1 MTSSYS
7 ANNIT
12 VLKGL
17 EAVRKRPGMY
27 IGSTGPDGLH
37 HLVYEV
43 VDNSIDEAMAGHC
56 KKIIVALEKDDIC
69 RVEDDGRG
77 IPVDI
82 HPTEKV
88 SALEL
93 VLTRLHAG
101 GKFDKSNYKVSG
113 GLHGVGVSCVNA
125 LSVWLEAFVNRD
137 GKRYT
142 QRFEKGVPK
151 TKVECIGETELH
163 GTTIRWK
170 SDASIFQE
178 TTTYSF
184 EVLSNR
190 LRELAFL
197 NPGIVIIFR
206 DERLET
212 PKELVL
218 SFEGGINEYTKFINT
233 GKKVIPEEPIFIS
246 GEQNDI
252 ITELSMQ
259 YNEGFNENVYSYVND
274 INTREGGTHLDGMK
288 NALTF
293 VFNKSLEK
301 NEKLFKKLNP
311 KYNPKA
317 KENKEKLEKLAEIE
331 GCYVPSLQN
340 FSQIRRRIYKSD
352 SCISSP
358 IVAED
363 TAFSDTFEFSIISFN
378 NYNYKIENNKQTIPG
393 TYTIT
398 ASLMEGYIWND
409 DSSEPVVLNC
419 TINKNEITVVSDSK
433 TKIYDGLDLTASATI
448 TKGNI
453 YDNMIVY
460 DSTSSIINIGTVA
473 NKGIIKVLDK
483 NNNDVTNNFIINKV
497 EGTLEITK
505 NYISVTTGSSS
516 KLYDKTPLTNSVIS
530 LTSGNLINNDVL
542 KFDSDAT
549 ITTPGTKENTG
560 IIKVLDKNS
569 NDVTNNYSLNITFGI
584 LEVTGEYTVTYS
596 FNDDNYSDV
605 TISVTS
611 KKIYHGDDVDLT
623 LTASKEGWTF
633 VGWNTDKNSKN
644 KLTAL
649 TATSDI
655 TLYAIFKKDV
665 APLYAFNV
673 VDNKPDFKD
682 FLCDVYIYSENET
695 ASVTLL
701 NVSVGNQETY
711 FSETDDLNIDNL
723 YTVNQEITVG
733 KDGLKL
739 YFIWGYKATITYNTN
754 GGNTINSQKIR
765 YNSVVNKPDDPI
777 KNGFIFKGWQLNG
790 VNYDF
795 NSKVTKDIILI
806 AVWEKVIVPDSLTD
820 ILINNN
826 YKIKDNL
833 VLGFKVG
840 DTVEEINTKF
850 EGKAIIESEYSI
862 ITTGSRIRMNE
873 DIYTIVIKGD
883 LDGDGEIS
891 SSDLLKM
898 RKHMLNDISL
908 SGAYKEAGLSS
919 DDTEISSLDL
929 LRLRKYML
937 GEYEY

>member
-1 MTSSYS
+1 MNSSYS

-56 KKIIVALEKDDIC
+56 KKIVVALEKDDIC

-142 QRFEKGVPK
+142 QRFEKGVAK
-151 TKVECIGETELH
+151 TKVECLGETELH

-184 EVLSNR
+184 DVLSNR

-218 SFEGGINEYTKFINT
+218 SFEGGINEYVRFINT
-233 GKKVIPEEPIFIS
+233 GKKVIPEEPIFIN

-317 KENKEKLEKLAEIE
+317 KENKEKIEKLTGEDIRTGLTAVLSVKVPEPQFEGQTKTKLGNTEVRTIVDALVKEKLTLWCEQNPQICNLILEKAVNEAYGRIKARKAIEANRKNGMDSFGLPGKLAD
-331 GCYVPSLQN
+331 C
-340 FSQIRRRIYKSD
+340 
-352 SCISSP
+352 SSKKP
-358 IVAED
+358 EECEV
-363 TAFSDTFEFSIISFN
+363 
-378 NYNYKIENNKQTIPG
+378 
-393 TYTIT
+393 
-398 ASLMEGYIWND
+398 YI
-409 DSSEPVVLNC
+409 
-419 TINKNEITVVSDSK
+419 
-433 TKIYDGLDLTASATI
+433 
-448 TKGNI
+448 
-453 YDNMIVY
+453 
-460 DSTSSIINIGTVA
+460 
-473 NKGIIKVLDK
+473 
-483 NNNDVTNNFIINKV
+483 V
-497 EGTLEITK
+497 EGD
-505 NYISVTTGSSS
+505 SAGGSA
-516 KLYDKTPLTNSVIS
+516 KQGRDPKTQAILPLWGKMLNVEKVHPEKV
-530 LTSGNLINNDVL
+530 INNDKLQPVIASL
-542 KFDSDAT
+542 
-549 ITTPGTKENTG
+549 GTG
-560 IIKVLDKNS
+560 IGKNF
-569 NDVTNNYSLNITFGI
+569 NIEK
-584 LEVTGEYTVTYS
+584 LRYH
-596 FNDDNYSDV
+596 
-605 TISVTS
+605 
-611 KKIYHGDDVDLT
+611 KIIIMADADVDGAHIST
-623 LTASKEGWTF
+623 LLMTF
-633 VGWNTDKNSKN
+633 FFRFMPELIEKGYVYI
-644 KLTAL
+644 AMP
-649 TATSDI
+649 
-655 TLYAIFKKDV
+655 
-665 APLYAFNV
+665 PLYRVEYKKYKKFVFSDEERDEA
-673 VDNKPDFKD
+673 
-682 FLCDVYIYSENET
+682 LQELGENR
-695 ASVTLL
+695 
-701 NVSVGNQETY
+701 
-711 FSETDDLNIDNL
+711 D
-723 YTVNQEITVG
+723 
-733 KDGLKL
+733 
-739 YFIWGYKATITYNTN
+739 KATV
-754 GGNTINSQKIR
+754 QR
-765 YNSVVNKPDDPI
+765 Y
-777 KNGFIFKGWQLNG
+777 KG
-790 VNYDF
+790 
-795 NSKVTKDIILI
+795 
-806 AVWEKVIVPDSLTD
+806 
-820 ILINNN
+820 
-826 YKIKDNL
+826 
-833 VLGFKVG
+833 
-840 DTVEEINTKF
+840 
-850 EGKAIIESEYSI
+850 
-862 ITTGSRIRMNE
+862 
-873 DIYTIVIKGD
+873 
-883 LDGDGEIS
+883 
-891 SSDLLKM
+891 
-898 RKHMLNDISL
+898 
-908 SGAYKEAGLSS
+908 
-919 DDTEISSLDL
+919 
-929 LRLRKYML
+929 L
-937 GEYEY
+937 GEMEWQELKETTMAPQNRKMKQVKITDAVAADQIFSILMGEDVEPRRKFIEENAVYATLDV